1 MNTKG
6 ILGRLLNGDAS
17 ILTVNT
23 NIFINSRIVE
33 LLEANPLNELQ
44 IEELEDILHIGNI
57 VYNNIPNEDCNP
69 LEDGVYDILLEKY
82 KVYNP
87 NFQVGAEP
95 IQFNYDNNEEH
106 KEPIKVVSI
115 IDKSKIQNE
124 EYWYNEM
131 VTGFN
136 PKPIV
141 NIQPTKVVSF
151 INKPTY
157 ITKRTRT
164 VAHEYEELSGSLDKC
179 KYVLTKQAEERMVDK
194 DPKVKILERD
204 FFSQHLIQGII
215 DYETPFRILAEL
227 KYDGVSVVLKICH
240 GKVVSGFSRGDT
252 GADLA
257 SDLTPIF
264 EGYEFPMAK
273 DIPEIAV
280 QFEAIMTYY
289 NLNNYNE
296 IKQREYKNCR
306 TAIIGLFGSS
316 DAYLYRDLITLVPI
330 KSSVSQELDNS
341 ELARVI
347 ELEFLNKYFTNGQLI
362 RYVLLEG
369 NYTSILYQLK
379 KFVEECEY
387 YRAYLPFMY
396 DGIVIEYIDPNIVYR
411 LGRQNS
417 INKYSM
423 AVKFNALKKSTIL
436 LNVTFTVG
444 QNGVIT
450 PIPHYNPVEFMG
462 AIHTKTT
469 LSSKARFDSLNL
481 RYNDIVDIEYI
492 NDVIPYIS
500 KPDNEW
506 NANNTNPL
514 IEFPTECPCC
524 GTKLEVSTSGKSII
538 CPNISCP
545 ERNISRIA
553 GFMKDM
559 NLKDFS
565 TERMKQLEIGSI
577 KQLIEL
583 GSDIEKTSQII
594 GSVNAEKLKNR
605 IDVLLSGTV
614 DDYKFMGAL
623 GFSGLAED
631 KWKKILSYVT
641 LNEIEGLLSM
651 NAIDF
656 LTTIQSVGPS
666 TVEIIVNEWEFFKE
680 DIHYMLDRNLLVESK
695 GKAAKKKVRFTG
707 FRDKKIFELINSFDY
722 ECKEGSVT
730 KDTYVLLVPDS
741 YPDKPLDSMTKV
753 NKANDYGVQVM
764 RVSDFLI
771 THGMI

>member
-1 MNTKG
+1 MTTKS
-6 ILGRLLNGDAS
+6 ILERLLHGDVS
-17 ILTVNT
+17 VLNINT
-23 NIFINSRIVE
+23 NVYINSRIVE
-33 LLEANPLNELQ
+33 LLNIDPLNDTQ
-44 IEELEDILHIGNI
+44 IEELGDILHIGNI
-57 VYNNIPNEDCNP
+57 IYNNIATDRNP
-69 LEDGVYDILLEKY
+69 VEDGVYDILLEKY
-82 KVYNP
+82 KVYNS

-95 IQFNYDNNEEH
+95 IHFDYENVELK

-115 IDKSKIQNE
+115 VDKSTIQTDD
-124 EYWYNEM
+124 YWYSEM

-136 PKPIV
+136 PKPSVSIKRT
-141 NIQPTKVVSF
+141 PVVSF

-157 ITKRTRT
+157 ITKRTRS
-164 VAHEYEELSGSLDKC
+164 VSHEYEELSGSLDKC
-179 KYVLTKQAEERMVDK
+179 KYVLESQARERMVDK

-204 FFSQHLIQGII
+204 FFAQHLALGII
-215 DYETPFRILAEL
+215 DLETPFKMLAEL
-227 KYDGVSVVLKICH
+227 KYDGVSVVLKICY

-273 DIPEIAV
+273 NIPEIAV

-296 IKQREYKNCR
+296 IKQYEYKNCR

-330 KSSVSQELDNS
+330 KSSMSQELEDS

-347 ELEFLNKYFTNGQLI
+347 ELEFLNQFFTNGELM
-362 RYVLLEG
+362 RYVLMEG
-369 NYTSILYQLK
+369 NYASILYQIK
-379 KFVEECEY
+379 KFVDECEY
-387 YRAYLPFMY
+387 YRGYLPFMY
-396 DGIVIEYIDPNIVYR
+396 DGIVLEYINPNIIYK

-417 INKYSM
+417 INKYAM
-423 AVKFNALKKSTIL
+423 AVKFNALKKSTVL

-462 AIHTKTT
+462 SIHTKTT

-506 NANNTNPL
+506 NRNNTNPL

-524 GTKLEVSTSGKSII
+524 GTKLEVSKSGKSII

-545 ERNISRIA
+545 ERNISRIV
-553 GFMKDM
+553 GFMKDL

-577 KQLIEL
+577 KQLIEV
-583 GSDIEKTSQII
+583 GSNTEITSGII
-594 GSVNAEKLKNR
+594 GDVNAEKLKNR
-605 IDVLLSGTV
+605 IDTILNGNL

-641 LNEIEGLLSM
+641 LSEIDGLLSM
-651 NAIDF
+651 NSLDF
-656 LTTIQSVGPS
+656 LTTIQGVGPS
-666 TVEIIVNEWEFFKE
+666 TVEIIANEWEFFKE
-680 DIHYMLDRNLLVESK
+680 DIFYMLDRNLLVTSK
-695 GKAAKKKVRFTG
+695 GKAAKKKIRFTG
-707 FRDKKIFELINSFDY
+707 FRDKKIFELINSFGY

-764 RVSDFLI
+764 RVSDFLTSHEI
-771 THGMI
+771 I

>member
-33 LLEANPLNELQ
+33 LLEANPLNEVQ

-95 IQFNYDNNEEH
+95 IQFNYDNNEER

-306 TAIIGLFGSS
+306 TAIIGLLGSS

-524 GTKLEVSTSGKSII
+524 GTKLEVSISGKSII

-623 GFSGLAED
+623 GFSWLAED

-641 LNEIEGLLSM
+641 LNEIEGFLSM

-656 LTTIQSVGPS
+656 LTTIQGVGPS
-666 TVEIIVNEWEFFKE
+666 TVEIIVNEWEFFKD

-753 NKANDYGVQVM
+753 NKANDYRVQVM

-771 THGMI
+771 SHGMI

>member
-33 LLEANPLNELQ
+33 LLEANPLNEVQ
-44 IEELEDILHIGNI
+44 IEELGDILHIGNI

-95 IQFNYDNNEEH
+95 IQFNYDNNEER

-583 GSDIEKTSQII
+583 GRDIEKTSQII

-656 LTTIQSVGPS
+656 LTTIQGVGPS
-666 TVEIIVNEWEFFKE
+666 TIEIIVNEWEFFKD

-753 NKANDYGVQVM
+753 NKANDYRVQVM

>member
-33 LLEANPLNELQ
+33 LLEANPLNEVQ
-44 IEELEDILHIGNI
+44 IEELGDILHIGNI

-95 IQFNYDNNEEH
+95 IQFNYDNNEER

-115 IDKSKIQNE
+115 IDKSKIENE

-204 FFSQHLIQGII
+204 FFSQHLAQGII

-280 QFEAIMTYY
+280 QFEAIMTHY

-387 YRAYLPFMY
+387 YRVYLPFMY

-641 LNEIEGLLSM
+641 LNEIEGFLSM

-656 LTTIQSVGPS
+656 LTTIQGVGAS
-666 TVEIIVNEWEFFKE
+666 TVEIIVNEWEFFKD

>member
-33 LLEANPLNELQ
+33 LLEANPLNEVQ
-44 IEELEDILHIGNI
+44 IEELGDILHIGNI

-95 IQFNYDNNEEH
+95 IQFNYDNNEER

-204 FFSQHLIQGII
+204 FFSQHLAQGII

-538 CPNISCP
+538 CPNISCS

>member
-6 ILGRLLNGDAS
+6 ILDRLLNGDAS

-44 IEELEDILHIGNI
+44 IEELGDILHIGNI

-95 IQFNYDNNEEH
+95 IQFNYDNNEER

-204 FFSQHLIQGII
+204 FFSQHLAQGII

-524 GTKLEVSTSGKSII
+524 GTKLEVSISGKSII

-771 THGMI
+771 SHGMI

>member
-33 LLEANPLNELQ
+33 LLEANPLNEVQ
-44 IEELEDILHIGNI
+44 IEELGDILHIGNI

-69 LEDGVYDILLEKY
+69 LEDGIYDILLEKY

-95 IQFNYDNNEEH
+95 IQFNYDNNEER

-666 TVEIIVNEWEFFKE
+666 TVEIILNEWEFFKD

>member
-33 LLEANPLNELQ
+33 LLEANPLNEVQ
-44 IEELEDILHIGNI
+44 IEELGDILHIGNI

-95 IQFNYDNNEEH
+95 IQFNYDNNEER

-164 VAHEYEELSGSLDKC
+164 IAHEYEELSGSLDKC

-524 GTKLEVSTSGKSII
+524 GTKLEVSISGKSII

-641 LNEIEGLLSM
+641 LNEIEGFLSM

-753 NKANDYGVQVM
+753 NKANDYGVN
-764 RVSDFLI
+764 
-771 THGMI
+771 

>member
-44 IEELEDILHIGNI
+44 IEELRDILHIGNI

-95 IQFNYDNNEEH
+95 IQFNYDNNEER

-204 FFSQHLIQGII
+204 FFSQHLAQGII

-605 IDVLLSGTV
+605 IAVLLSGTV

-641 LNEIEGLLSM
+641 LNEIEGFLSM

-656 LTTIQSVGPS
+656 LTTIQGVGPS

-771 THGMI
+771 SHGMI

>member
-6 ILGRLLNGDAS
+6 ILDRLLNGDAS

-44 IEELEDILHIGNI
+44 IEELGDILHIGNI

-95 IQFNYDNNEEH
+95 IQFNYDNNEER

-204 FFSQHLIQGII
+204 FFSQHLAQGII

-753 NKANDYGVQVM
+753 NKANDYGVQVI

-771 THGMI
+771 SHGMI

>member
-44 IEELEDILHIGNI
+44 IEELGDILHIGNI

-95 IQFNYDNNEEH
+95 IQFNYDNNEER

-204 FFSQHLIQGII
+204 FFSQHLAQGII
-215 DYETPFRILAEL
+215 DYEKPFRILAEL

-538 CPNISCP
+538 CPNISCS

-641 LNEIEGLLSM
+641 LNEIEGFLSM

-656 LTTIQSVGPS
+656 LTTIQGVGPS

-753 NKANDYGVQVM
+753 NKANDYAVQVM